1 MKLTRKF
8 KYNRYFT
15 KDDIKKIPQG
25 WKYHGDQHKY
35 ITGNLINKNLI
46 NLTKQIIFIKPDI
59 WGDAILKSNYWK
71 DETYHPSLFKFNKN
85 IIKDK
90 ILLIGK
96 VIKKRTKNKKQNVV
110 IHCMKLS

>member
-1 MKLTRKF
+1 MKSTRKF

-15 KDDIKKIPQG
+15 KDDKKKPQG
-25 WKYHGDQHKY
+25 WIYHEDQHKY

-59 WGDAILKSNYWK
+59 WVDAILKFEYWK
-71 DETYHPSLFKFNKN
+71 DDTYHPSLFKFNKN
-85 IIKDK
+85 TIKDE

-96 VIKKRTKNKKQNVV
+96 VIKKKKQNKKQNVV